1 MKDKGNRDLIERT
14 TRFALPIIEPYSSVP
29 KTTVAQV
36 LGRQLLR
43 SGASVGGQ
51 YREAN
56 RAKSTADFMSKI
68 EGAFQELDETSYLAA
83 SETPISSE
91 MEAAKRETEELIF
104 IFVAVVKAA
113 KRGR

>member
-1 MKDKGNRDLIERT
+1 
-14 TRFALPIIEPYSSVP
+14 
-29 KTTVAQV
+29 
-36 LGRQLLR
+36 
-43 SGASVGGQ
+43 
-51 YREAN
+51 
-56 RAKSTADFMSKI
+56 MSKI